1 MAVFT
6 LKTPN
11 IFMLFGF
18 GNMIKIKLFLFLY
31 VYLIY
36 TLVSFFLNG
45 ESIYF
50 FSFNSTLL

>member
-36 TLVSFFLNG
+36 TLVSFF
-45 ESIYF
+45 
-50 FSFNSTLL
+50 